1 MIATE
6 TIVMRKL
13 KIQTESKQTKTES
26 TTQCNFG
33 QQLVP
38 RFAVDRNLNSADN
51 LKVKFLEPGCHKR
64 RPAGLLES
72 QKVKRQ
78 KIDWSV
84 SQQCSTILKKLTT
97 NPSAWPFNQ
106 PVDPEKLNIP
116 DYFSIISEPMDL
128 GTIKTKLEK
137 NLYSSAA
144 EFASDVKLTFS
155 NAMLYNPPDNYVH
168 LMAKDLDNM
177 FNSGWKCL
185 EAKWN
190 CKSKRD
196 EQSSMSSE
204 RPKNIDVSGQNR
216 CFLSRKDE
224 QASVS
229 SGRPKNIVVSGQNN
243 HKTPSLRVSLQP
255 NTLTSAMKKQKLTE
269 ELVRV
274 LKGNMPQQLE
284 SFLKKYGFICQK
296 EEKIEVE
303 IDTLDDKT
311 LCELERVI
319 RSSLDIRAEL
329 ERVIRSSLDI
339 RAAKVEPTKMKDN
352 GRPQSSG
359 KMFHKGMK
367 WQNTISVTGT
377 GSASGSANSKPS
389 LALSKCACGSVR
401 CQCGRQN
408 DFVCSSSSDL
418 SSEKSLEQDD
428 HDACRT
434 DCKVQMASSQMS
446 KSDSDGA
453 ASALDEENFCSSPQL
468 LTLATTAASGEAC
481 TPLID
486 VQLSPK
492 KALRHA
498 MLKSR
503 FSDTILRAEQK
514 ILLNDG
520 GKADVLKMQQDK
532 EKMERMQHEEMLR
545 IQAEIKAAE
554 AASRLRAEAEL
565 KMQREREREAA
576 RLALEK
582 VEKSVEIDENL
593 KIFKDLEM
601 LCGCSPFGRFCNALE
616 QLGLYIKEEYLVG
629 ENEDIYS

>member
-1 MIATE
+1 MVATD

-13 KIQTESKQTKTES
+13 KIKTESEQTKTES
-26 TTQCNFG
+26 TIRCNFG
-33 QQLVP
+33 QKLVP
-38 RFAVDRNLNSADN
+38 PSAVDRNLNSADN
-51 LKVKFLEPGCHKR
+51 LKVKLLEPGRHKR

-78 KIDWSV
+78 KIDRSV

-106 PVDPEKLNIP
+106 PVDPEKLHIP

-216 CFLSRKDE
+216 CFLSRKEE

-243 HKTPSLRVSLQP
+243 RKTPSLRVSSQP
-255 NTLTSAMKKQKLTE
+255 STLMSAMKKKKLRE

-284 SFLKKYGFICQK
+284 SFFKKYAFICQK

-311 LCELERVI
+311 LWF
-319 RSSLDIRAEL
+319 L

-339 RAAKVEPTKMKDN
+339 RAAKAEPPKMKEN

-359 KMFHKGMK
+359 KMFHKAMK

-377 GSASGSANSKPS
+377 RSASGSANVKPS

-418 SSEKSLEQDD
+418 SSEKSLEQDH

-446 KSDSDGA
+446 ISSQMSKSDSDGA
-453 ASALDEENFCSSPQL
+453 TSALDEEVFCSSPQL
-468 LTLATTAASGEAC
+468 STLATTAASGEAC

-486 VQLSPK
+486 VQLPPK
-492 KALRHA
+492 KALRYA

-503 FSDTILRAEQK
+503 FADTILRAEQK
-514 ILLNDG
+514 ILLNHG

-532 EKMERMQHEEMLR
+532 EKMERMQHEEVLR
-545 IQAEIKAAE
+545 IQAEIKDAE
-554 AASRLRAEAEL
+554 AASRLRAKNEL
-565 KMQREREREAA
+565 KMQRERA

-582 VEKSVEIDENL
+582 IERSVEIDENL

-601 LCGCSPFGRFCNALE
+601 LCGCTPFGRFCNALE

>member
-1 MIATE
+1 MFAAE

-13 KIQTESKQTKTES
+13 RIKTESKQTKTES
-26 TTQCNFG
+26 TTRCNFG
-33 QQLVP
+33 QQ
-38 RFAVDRNLNSADN
+38 AV
-51 LKVKFLEPGCHKR
+51 LKVKLSEPGCHMR
-64 RPAGLLES
+64 RPPGLVES

-78 KIDWSV
+78 KIDQSV

-106 PVDPEKLNIP
+106 PVDPDKLNIP
-116 DYFSIISEPMDL
+116 DYFSIVSEPMDL

-137 NLYSSAA
+137 NLYSSAE

-196 EQSSMSSE
+196 EQMFISSE
-204 RPKNIDVSGQNR
+204 RPKNIDVLGQNR
-216 CFLSRKDE
+216 
-224 QASVS
+224 
-229 SGRPKNIVVSGQNN
+229 
-243 HKTPSLRVSLQP
+243 
-255 NTLTSAMKKQKLTE
+255 
-269 ELVRV
+269 
-274 LKGNMPQQLE
+274 
-284 SFLKKYGFICQK
+284 
-296 EEKIEVE
+296 
-303 IDTLDDKT
+303 
-311 LCELERVI
+311 
-319 RSSLDIRAEL
+319 SSLE
-329 ERVIRSSLDI
+329 I
-339 RAAKVEPTKMKDN
+339 RAAKAEPTKMKGN
-352 GRPQSSG
+352 GRFQSSG
-359 KMFHKGMK
+359 KMFHNGMK

-377 GSASGSANSKPS
+377 RSASGSNNIKPS
-389 LALSKCACGSVR
+389 LAVSKCACGSVR

-418 SSEKSLEQDD
+418 SSEKSLEQDH

-434 DCKVQMASSQMS
+434 DCEVQMSTSSLMSTSSQMS

-453 ASALDEENFCSSPQL
+453 ASALDEEKFCSSPQL
-468 LTLATTAASGEAC
+468 STLATTSASGEAC

-503 FSDTILRAEQK
+503 FADTILRAEQK
-514 ILLNDG
+514 GHLNHG
-520 GKADVLKMQQDK
+520 GKADVLKMRQEK
-532 EKMERMQHEEMLR
+532 EKMKRMQHEEVLR

-554 AASRLRAEAEL
+554 AASRLRAKAEL
-565 KMQREREREAA
+565 KMQLEREREAA
-576 RLALEK
+576 RLELEK
-582 VEKSVEIDENL
+582 IEKSVEIDENL
-593 KIFKDLEM
+593 KIFKELEM